1 LFANFWQF
9 ITSTIHFQY
18 NSLLTTL
25 LANMEWQNYG
35 INKRSL
41 RVSSP
46 VGLQRS
52 TYFISL
58 PWRYGIPQMV
68 AVSFLHWT
76 LSQSVFAVPVEM
88 YSSDGSF
95 SGRFTTMGYSFWPI
109 FTSIISGTVMIA
121 ILVGLG
127 FRRYKGGMPLSATC
141 SVIISAACHRPD
153 GDKEAHLFP
162 VKWGAV

>member
-1 LFANFWQF
+1 LGLVLYTQKLKEEWEPFGTVVLQSRLSWLYTDASILAPYAVAFFCYILFANLWQF
-9 ITSTIHFQY
+9 ITSAIHFQC
-18 NSLLTTL
+18 NSLVTTL

-35 INKRSL
+35 IKKRSL

-58 PWRYGIPQMV
+58 PWKYGLPQMM

-109 FTSIISGTVMIA
+109 V
-121 ILVGLG
+121 
-127 FRRYKGGMPLSATC
+127 TC
-141 SVIISAACHRPD
+141 
-153 GDKEAHLFP
+153 K
-162 VKWGAV
+162 